1 MKVLLTGATGFIGS
15 HVLQAFL
22 AQGDTVAVL
31 GRTPLREAPAGVDF
45 FHYDGSYAS
54 ALEAMTAVQPDIVV
68 HLATHFVGTHHASDV
83 DLLLAGNIGF
93 GLHLLEAMKQVGC
106 RAWLNAAS
114 AWQYAGSGGDNPF
127 HPNGL
132 YAASKSALD
141 ALVTAYVQ
149 ESGLHAMNLV
159 IYESY
164 GKGDVRKKLIPQLL
178 SQVQKGQDVH
188 RHLKLVG
195 KEKQFYFVHVA
206 DLAEAFVQASRRLVQ
221 AGPEG
226 GGTFSHYALR
236 PEEAPIGI
244 EGVVHTMARAWQVEL
259 TADYGAF
266 PFRANEVLV
275 PPTGVPRLPDWDPK
289 IALDDGLASLLA
301 DDTNKLN

>member
-1 MKVLLTGATGFIGS
+1 MKILLTGASGFIGS

-22 AQGDTVAVL
+22 ANSDSVAVL

-45 FHYDGSYAS
+45 HHYDGTYVA
-54 ALEAMTAVQPDIVV
+54 ALDALNAVQPDIVV
-68 HLATHFVGTHHASDV
+68 HLATHFVGTHQPDDV

-106 RAWLNAAS
+106 SAWLNAAS
-114 AWQYAGSGGDNPF
+114 AWQYAGNSPF

-141 ALVTAYVQ
+141 ALVTAYVH

-164 GKGDVRKKLIPQLL
+164 GKGDIRKKLIPQLL
-178 SQVQKGQDVH
+178 SQVQAGQ
-188 RHLKLVG
+188 RHLRLVG
-195 KEKQFYFVHVA
+195 KEKQFYFLHVA
-206 DLAEAFVQASRRLVQ
+206 DIAHAFVQASRRLEEASTQ
-221 AGPEG
+221 GL
-226 GGTFSHYALR
+226 GTFSHYALR
-236 PEEAPIGI
+236 PDEAPIGI
-244 EGVVHTMARAWQVEL
+244 EGVVNAMSRAWQVDL

-275 PPTGVPRLPDWDPK
+275 PPAGVERLPDWDLGIP
-289 IALDDGLASLLA
+289 LDDGLASLLA

>member
-1 MKVLLTGATGFIGS
+1 MKILLTGASGFIGS

-22 AQGDTVAVL
+22 AKGDTVAVL
-31 GRTPLREAPAGVDF
+31 GRTALSPSIEGVDCY
-45 FHYDGSYAS
+45 HYDGTYVS
-54 ALEAMTAVQPDIVV
+54 ALNALNAVQPDIVV

-114 AWQYAGSGGDNPF
+114 AWQYGGDSPF

-141 ALVTAYVQ
+141 ALVTAYVH
-149 ESGLHAMNLV
+149 EAGLHAMNLV

-164 GKGDVRKKLIPQLL
+164 GKGDSRKKLIPQLL
-178 SQVQKGQDVH
+178 SQVQAGQ
-188 RHLKLVG
+188 RHFKLVG
-195 KEKQFYFVHVA
+195 KEKQFYVVHVA
-206 DLAEAFVQASRRLVQ
+206 DIAHAFVQASRRLV
-221 AGPEG
+221 AGFDQVPAS
-226 GGTFSHYALR
+226 FSHYALR
-236 PEEAPIGI
+236 PNAPPLGI
-244 EGVVHTMARAWQVEL
+244 EGVVQAMGRAWQVEL

-275 PPTGVPRLPDWDPK
+275 PPEGVERLPSWDLGIP
-289 IALDDGLASLLA
+289 LHDGLASLW
-301 DDTNKLN
+301 

>member
-1 MKVLLTGATGFIGS
+1 MKILLTGASGFIGS

-22 AQGDTVAVL
+22 ANSDSVAVL

-45 FHYDGSYAS
+45 HHYDGTYVA
-54 ALEAMTAVQPDIVV
+54 ALDALNAVQPDIVV
-68 HLATHFVGTHHASDV
+68 HLATHFVGTHQPDDV

-106 RAWLNAAS
+106 SAWLNAAS
-114 AWQYAGSGGDNPF
+114 AWQYAGNSPF

-141 ALVTAYVQ
+141 ALVTAYVH

-164 GKGDVRKKLIPQLL
+164 GKGDIRKKLIPQLL
-178 SQVQKGQDVH
+178 SQVQKGQEVH

-195 KEKQFYFVHVA
+195 KEKQFYFVHVQ
-206 DLAEAFVQASRRLVQ
+206 DIAEAFVLASHRLVEASKQ
-221 AGPEG
+221 EVE
-226 GGTFSHYALR
+226 TFSHYALR
-236 PEEAPIGI
+236 PDEAPIGI
-244 EGVVHTMARAWQVEL
+244 EGVVNAMSRAWQVDL

-275 PPTGVPRLPDWDPK
+275 PPAGVERLPDWDLG
-289 IALDDGLASLLA
+289 IRLDDGLASLLA

>member
-22 AQGDTVAVL
+22 AHGESVAVL

-45 FHYDGSYAS
+45 YPYDGTYAS
-54 ALEAMTAVQPDIVV
+54 ALDALNAVKPEIVV
-68 HLATHFVGTHHASDV
+68 HLATHFVGTHQPDDV
-83 DLLLAGNIGF
+83 DKLLAGNIGF

-106 RAWLNAAS
+106 LAWLNAAS
-114 AWQYAGSGGDNPF
+114 AWQYAGQSPF

-149 ESGLHAMNLV
+149 ESGLQAMNLV

-178 SQVQKGQDVH
+178 SQVQKGQEVH

-195 KEKQFYFVHVA
+195 KEKQFYFVHVV

-221 AGPEG
+221 ASKQEV
-226 GGTFSHYALR
+226 GTFSHYALR

-244 EGVVHTMARAWQVEL
+244 EGVVQAMGRAWQVEL
-259 TADYGAF
+259 TAEYGAL

-275 PPTGVPRLPDWDPK
+275 PPTGVPRLPNWDPK

>member
-1 MKVLLTGATGFIGS
+1 MKLLLTGASGFIGS

-22 AQGDTVAVL
+22 AQGDSVAVL
-31 GRTPLREAPAGVDF
+31 GRTPLRETGADVAFYP
-45 FHYDGSYAS
+45 YDGTYES
-54 ALEAMTAVQPDIVV
+54 ALDALNAVQPEIVV

-106 RAWLNAAS
+106 LAWLNAAS
-114 AWQYAGSGGDNPF
+114 AWQYAGQSPF

-149 ESGLHAMNLV
+149 EVGLQAMNVV

-164 GKGDVRKKLIPQLL
+164 GQGDTRKKLIPQLL
-178 SQVQKGQDVH
+178 SHVKAGV

-195 KEKQFYFVHVA
+195 KEKQFYFVHVQDIA
-206 DLAEAFVQASRRLVQ
+206 QAFVQASRRVVEASKQ
-221 AGPEG
+221 EV
-226 GGTFSHYALR
+226 GTFSHYALR
-236 PEEAPIGI
+236 PEEAPLGI
-244 EGVVHTMARAWQVEL
+244 EGVVQTMARAWQVEL

-275 PPTGVPRLPDWDPK
+275 PPTGVPRLPDWEPK
-289 IALDDGLASLLA
+289 IALEAGLASLCY
-301 DDTNKLN
+301 TNPC

>member
-1 MKVLLTGATGFIGS
+1 MKILLTGASGFIGS

-22 AQGDTVAVL
+22 ANGDTVAVL
-31 GRTPLREAPAGVDF
+31 GRTPLRELPAGVHF

-54 ALEAMTAVQPDIVV
+54 ALEAMTVVQPDIVV

-106 RAWLNAAS
+106 LAWLNAAS

-141 ALVTAYVQ
+141 ALVTAYVH

-164 GKGDVRKKLIPQLL
+164 GKGDSRKKLIPQLL
-178 SQVQKGQDVH
+178 SQVQKGQEVQ
-188 RHLKLVG
+188 RHFKLVG
-195 KEKQFYFVHVA
+195 KEKQFYFVHVQ
-206 DLAEAFVQASRRLVQ
+206 DIAEAFVLASHRLVEASKQ
-221 AGPEG
+221 EVGA
-226 GGTFSHYALR
+226 FSHYALR
-236 PEEAPIGI
+236 PDEAPIGI
-244 EGVVHTMARAWQVEL
+244 EGVVNAMSRAWQVDL

-275 PPTGVPRLPDWDPK
+275 PPAGVERLPDWEPK
-289 IALDDGLASLLA
+289 ISLEAGLSSLW
-301 DDTNKLN
+301 